1 MLPVPAALIPIAV
14 APFPGRRRRAVRVR
28 LAGWY
33 LWVENRCSRAKE
45 VVVVD
50 VHQDEEAAASAGP
63 DPRRRRR
70 RAWLYASTGVVLA
83 FALAAV
89 LLSATSGNRGA
100 SGVTTYGSPTLPGVN
115 SYTTNLLSL
124 AVLPSQQPKPAPDFR
139 LTDQNGQPVSLS
151 QFRGKSVVLS
161 FNDDQCTDV
170 CTLLAE
176 DIVRADRY
184 LGPRGAGRVVFLAV
198 NVNPFFPQARYV
210 KQWSDNNDLGH
221 IPNWYFGTSTP
232 AALRAIWN
240 EYGVYVGTDAQTRT
254 VTHSSLIEYI
264 GPNGHIRA
272 TGDFGQ
278 SAVDVAPYSHGMA
291 QTAVDLLPGPQRVP
305 VAGPQ
310 APKPSGTGAG
320 LGQQAPS
327 FSLGTVNGAQT
338 VSLAGLAGSPVV
350 LNFWA
355 STCQDCRAELSAF
368 SQIAKADPKV
378 RFIGIDVADP
388 SPATALLLARS
399 AGISYPV
406 LDDRDGKVAAAY
418 RVGGLPTT
426 VYVNSAGRIDVV
438 HPGAMTAEQLRYT
451 LAQFFPNHTPQG
463 G

>member
-1 MLPVPAALIPIAV
+1 M
-14 APFPGRRRRAVRVR
+14 
-28 LAGWY
+28 
-33 LWVENRCSRAKE
+33 
-45 VVVVD
+45 VD
-50 VHQDEEAAASAGP
+50 VHQEEEAPASGHP

-89 LLSATSGNRGA
+89 LLSATSGGRGSA
-100 SGVTTYGSPTLPGVN
+100 GVTSLGSPTLPGVN

-124 AVLPSQQPKPAPDFR
+124 AVLPSQQPRLAPDFH
-139 LTDQNGQPVSLS
+139 LTDQNGQPMSLS
-151 QFRGKSVVLS
+151 QFRGRSVVLS

-184 LGPRGAGRVVFLAV
+184 LGPQGARRVVFLGV

-210 KQWSDNNDLGH
+210 KQWSDNNELGN

-232 AALRAIWN
+232 AALRAIWKD
-240 EYGVYVGTDAQTRT
+240 YGVYVGTNAQART

-291 QTAVDLLPGPQRVP
+291 QAAVDLLPASRRVP

-310 APKPSGTGAG
+310 APKPTGTGAG
-320 LGQQAPS
+320 LGQRAPN
-327 FSLGTVNGAQT
+327 FTLDTVNGSQT

-355 STCQDCRAELSAF
+355 STCQDCRTELSAF
-368 SQIAKADPKV
+368 AQIARSDPGV
-378 RFIGIDVADP
+378 HFMGIDVADP
-388 SPATALLLARS
+388 SPPAALSLARS
-399 AGISYPV
+399 TGISYP
-406 LDDRDGKVAAAY
+406 LLADRNGRVAAAY
-418 RVGGLPTT
+418 KVGGLPTT

-451 LAQFFPNHTPQG
+451 LAQFFPSHTPQG